1 MRNLWIL
8 LTFVWAVGCV
18 DNTDYGTSQ
27 TPVEAHPCGGVLE
40 SQTLVIDSLWF
51 EGADGNIAQG
61 VDIDGRVS
69 DRSDDV
75 TCNQVDFTS
84 PDGTPGIDNQFAR
97 LLPALETV
105 AGGDSVQAV
114 IQRTINSGGVLL
126 ALELARLDDL
136 SDDSCVEV
144 TVSRAAGQ
152 PSIGAN
158 GLLEEGQTFERDL
171 NIPATFIEDAVLSD
185 GTLRAGPFDLELP
198 LVVDGF
204 ELLIQIEH
212 ANVIGSFDSYG
223 RFQGIIAG
231 AIVVPDFVESLNEI
245 EASADVLRLVGNLLN
260 NLADLAPN
268 AEGKCEQLS
277 ITLGIS
283 ATTGFFFEDTP

>member
-1 MRNLWIL
+1 M
-8 LTFVWAVGCV
+8 
-18 DNTDYGTSQ
+18 DNTTHSTSK
-27 TPVEAHPCGGVLE
+27 TPVEAHPCGGALE
-40 SQTLVIDSLWF
+40 PQTLVIDSLWF
-51 EGADGNIAQG
+51 VGAEGDVSEG
-61 VDIDGRVS
+61 VNIDGRVS
-69 DRSDDV
+69 DRSDET
-75 TCNQVDFTS
+75 TCKQPDFTA
-84 PDGTPGIDNQFAR
+84 PDGTEGIDNQFAR

-136 SDDSCVEV
+136 EDDVCVEV

-158 GLLEEGQTFERDL
+158 GLLEEGQTFERDTE
-171 NIPATFIEDAVLSD
+171 IPATFIGDATFD
-185 GTLRAGPFDLELP
+185 GGTLRAGPFNLELP

-204 ELLIQIEH
+204 ELLIQIQQ
-212 ANVIGSFDSYG
+212 ANVVGRFDDDG

-231 AIVVPDFVESLNEI
+231 AIVVPEFVESLNEI

-268 AEGKCEQLS
+268 ADGKCEHLS

>member
-1 MRNLWIL
+1 
-8 LTFVWAVGCV
+8 
-18 DNTDYGTSQ
+18 
-27 TPVEAHPCGGVLE
+27 
-40 SQTLVIDSLWF
+40 
-51 EGADGNIAQG
+51 
-61 VDIDGRVS
+61 
-69 DRSDDV
+69 
-75 TCNQVDFTS
+75 
-84 PDGTPGIDNQFAR
+84 
-97 LLPALETV
+97 
-105 AGGDSVQAV
+105 
-114 IQRTINSGGVLL
+114 
-126 ALELARLDDL
+126 
-136 SDDSCVEV
+136 
-144 TVSRAAGQ
+144 VSRAAGQ

-158 GLLEEGQTFERDL
+158 GLVEEGQTFERDL
-171 NIPATFIEDAVLSD
+171 NIPATFIEDAVLSG